1 MFVFT
6 ILADYTGL
14 VMGQDGR
21 SFQEVLPTL
30 KAIIKLSRDYGPT
43 SGGKKKGVTC
53 GSEENLKKALQM
65 ILNCPKKRFD
75 LHTAKV
81 ETVQIP
87 KDKVDLFIGQESK
100 TINAIKAPSRDVN
113 VRIKDCPSGLAF
125 FSLFSLFSPSTHSYT
140 ITGSEKDIEKAKQLI
155 DLAAKGG
162 NIVVGATMTA
172 LIANLG
178 VKVEESSD

>member
-14 VMGQDGR
+14 VMRQDER
-21 SFQEVLPTL
+21 SFQEVVPTL
-30 KAIIKLSRDYGPT
+30 KVIIKMSRDYVPT
-43 SGGKKKGVTC
+43 LGGKKRGVTC
-53 GSEENLKKALQM
+53 GSEESQKKALQM
-65 ILNCPKKRFD
+65 ILNCLKKTFE
-75 LHTAKV
+75 LHTAIV
-81 ETVQIP
+81 ETVQIL
-87 KDKVDLFIGQESK
+87 KDKVDLFIGQVSK

-125 FSLFSLFSPSTHSYT
+125 FSLFSLFAPSTRSCT

-155 DLAAKGG
+155 DLAAKGSHL
-162 NIVVGATMTA
+162 VVGATMTA

-178 VKVEESSD
+178 VKVEEFSY